1 MHNPQR
7 YLQHP
12 DQIELRLLPL
22 DKTPSDCTSL
32 LPLGLSLK
40 APGPH
45 PSGEWLRIS
54 APALSSDFCINAL
67 VTECTH
73 EGDHYTLKLAF
84 LTQEQ
89 LFRARMLEQMCQIT
103 LYQHKAPA
111 EESEKRALEWIAH
124 QAAHFPS
131 NGL

>member
-22 DKTPSDCTSL
+22 DKAPSDRDSP
-32 LPLGLSLK
+32 LPLGLSLT
-40 APGPH
+40 AGSPH
-45 PSGEWLRIS
+45 TSGEWLRIS
-54 APALSSDFCINAL
+54 APSLSQDLYVNAL
-67 VTECTH
+67 VTDCCR
-73 EGDHYTLKLAF
+73 EGDHYLLKLAF

-89 LFRARMLEQMCQIT
+89 LFRARMLEQLCQIV
-103 LYQHKAPA
+103 LHQRKAPT
-111 EESEKRALEWIAH
+111 EEAEKRALEWIAR